1 MPTISYFGRFD
12 SQNFN
17 QTSQCAVP
25 AKFRSEA
32 AVQPRFSYQIG
43 LAWIT
48 ILRPTFQIA
57 LCVYSDLFKR
67 SVVCVTLRLLAG
79 WQHLGRQ
86 TSCSN
91 DAINRTEDSDQRND
105 CIWNGSL
112 CSQPIMQKT
121 DVRHWPTVPWR
132 PISQFSLIH
141 LNPYKLF
148 ISCTFHRWQQKY
160 PMGFP
165 GKKTWRKKSK
175 ENESFDFTNAE
186 RL

>member
-1 MPTISYFGRFD
+1 MCCSGQIPFGGSSSAIKLALREL
-12 SQNFN
+12 
-17 QTSQCAVP
+17 
-25 AKFRSEA
+25 RSWD
-32 AVQPRFSYQIG
+32 
-43 LAWIT
+43 L
-48 ILRPTFQIA
+48 LLLFQIV
-57 LCVYSDLFKR
+57 LGVYSDLFKR

-132 PISQFSLIH
+132 PFSQFSLIH

-165 GKKTWRKKSK
+165 GKKKREGKSRKKTSPSTSLMLK
-175 ENESFDFTNAE
+175 D
-186 RL
+186 